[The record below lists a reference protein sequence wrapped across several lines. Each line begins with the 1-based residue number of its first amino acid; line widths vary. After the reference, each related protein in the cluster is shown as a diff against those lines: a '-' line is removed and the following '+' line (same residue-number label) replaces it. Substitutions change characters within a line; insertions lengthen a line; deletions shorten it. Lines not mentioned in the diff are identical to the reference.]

1 MLIEVL
7 IVSVVITVNIW
18 FLVYLIKLEK
28 EGCKCSLDWRRY
40 YIIAYIFVLIG
51 WNVFNLVYP
60 LQSNLIFS
68 IVMVCAAIT
77 FIVFTFQYLNLL
89 KSRKCNCSEDI
100 AKRVLNIYTWVL
112 VGFFVIICLQL
123 IVVLLLTSKRYTS
136 ISNGSI

>member
-1 MLIEVL
+1 MLIEIL
-7 IVSVVITVNIW
+7 IVSVVITINIW

-60 LQSNLIFS
+60 IQSHLMFS
-68 IVMVCAAIT
+68 VVMVIAAIL
-77 FIVFTFQYLNLL
+77 FIIFTFQYINLL

-100 AKRVLNIYTWVL
+100 AKRVLSIYTWVL
-112 VGFFVIICLQL
+112 VGFFVIILLQVF
-123 IVVLLLTSKRYTS
+123 IMFMFASRRYMAV
-136 ISNGSI
+136 SNGST